1 MVPVH
6 TGAQRPSRRAWWS
19 SERMRT
25 SPMIR
30 HIAVFTFADEAT
42 DKDIDAM
49 EARLAG
55 LPDVIEV
62 IRSYTFGRDLRLSG
76 EGHDYA
82 VVGDFDS
89 PEDYHTYATHPAHL
103 HVVDTYVKPI
113 IDGVVRVQI
122 DVDQV

>member
-1 MVPVH
+1 MVLVRR
-6 TGAQRPSRRAWWS
+6 GAQPPSRRVWWS
-19 SERMRT
+19 GERTRPN
-25 SPMIR
+25 PMIR
-30 HIAVFTFADEAT
+30 HIVVFTFTDEAT

-55 LPDVIEV
+55 LPEAIEE
-62 IRSYTFGRDLRLSG
+62 IRSYAFGRDLRLSG

-89 PEDYHTYATHPAHL
+89 AEDYHAYAAHPVHL